1 MQTDFKRDIEK
12 LKETITREDAELEK
26 KRSELNMLTG
36 EKQESESD
44 IRKKEVDM
52 RNLEAEIRQERM
64 KTLDRNRK
72 IDLLKREVPGLER
85 KQQENRSELEKLNRE
100 LQNALK

>member
-12 LKETITREDAELEK
+12 LKETIIREDAELEK
-26 KRSELNMLTG
+26 KRSELNTLTG

-64 KTLDRNRK
+64 KSLDRNRK